1 MGRFQIVFF
10 KRGHLP
16 RQARDKHA
24 LSQVQISAFPFLFL
38 QEGVVIKQWDEQNPY
53 RIELLDEAKTNV
65 WGLVDEDKY
74 VKKVAAA

>member
-1 MGRFQIVFF
+1 M
-10 KRGHLP
+10 
-16 RQARDKHA
+16 
-24 LSQVQISAFPFLFL
+24 
-38 QEGVVIKQWDEQNPY
+38 IKQWDEQNPY

>member
-1 MGRFQIVFF
+1 LGRFQIVF

-24 LSQVQISAFPFLFL
+24 LSQVKISAFPFLFL